1 MMSKKVKN
9 KAGATALLEYIG
21 TAQAEAL
28 YGKTDPSDIAAAT
41 NADTSTYNPIQ
52 QKSVADHQGSSKNI
66 AQFLDRD
73 TNPDFADN
81 TVAAMIQ
88 SFFNNPKVRSHRSS
102 RPLKGQAKTV
112 FTS

>member
-1 MMSKKVKN
+1 MSKKVKN

-21 TAQAEAL
+21 TPEAEAL
-28 YGKTDPSDIAAAT
+28 YGATDPSEVAAAT
-41 NADTSTYNPIQ
+41 NADTSKYNAIQ
-52 QKSVADHQGSSKNI
+52 QKSVEIIKGSKNI

-81 TVAAMIQ
+81 TVANMIQ
-88 SFFNNPKVRSHRSS
+88 SFFNNPGQVASQ
-102 RPLKGQAKTV
+102 LKSLESQAKQV